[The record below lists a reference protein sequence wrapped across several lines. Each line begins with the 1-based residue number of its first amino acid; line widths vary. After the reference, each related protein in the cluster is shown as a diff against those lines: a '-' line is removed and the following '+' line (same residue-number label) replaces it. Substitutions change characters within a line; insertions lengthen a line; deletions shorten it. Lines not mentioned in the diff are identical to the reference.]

1 MERLMEWLMEN
12 FALVA
17 TIVAFAAAFL
27 LTGKRRAYFEWANEI
42 LFLAFDNAEKRGIL
56 DGWSGADKLRHY
68 LGIWRQAYL
77 ERFGKEPGEEEM
89 QFAIN
94 KAAELA
100 IKEKRIKATVEE
112 LANPKS

>member
-1 MERLMEWLMEN
+1 MEWFMEN
-12 FALVA
+12 FVLVV
-17 TIVAFAAAFL
+17 TVVAFAAAFL
-27 LTGKRRAYFEWANEI
+27 LTGKRRAYFEWANET
-42 LFLAFDNAEKRGIL
+42 LFLAFDNAEKKGLL

-68 LGIWRQAYL
+68 LGIWRQVYI
-77 ERFGKEPGEEEM
+77 ERFGKEPGEEAM

-100 IKEKRIKATVEE
+100 SKEKSIKTIVEG

>member
-1 MERLMEWLMEN
+1 MEWFMEN

-17 TIVAFAAAFL
+17 TIIAFAAAFL

-42 LFLAFDNAEKRGIL
+42 LFLAFDNAEKRGLL
-56 DGWSGADKLRHY
+56 DGWSAADKLRHY
-68 LGIWRQAYL
+68 LEIWRQAYID
-77 ERFGKEPGEEEM
+77 RFGREPGEEEM

-100 IKEKRIKATVEE
+100 RKEKSIKEVVEG

>member
-1 MERLMEWLMEN
+1 MAYGKLCFGGDDCCVCGGV
-12 FALVA
+12 FADRK
-17 TIVAFAAAFL
+17 
-27 LTGKRRAYFEWANEI
+27 GRAYFEWANEV
-42 LFLAFDNAEKRGIL
+42 LFLAFDNAEKKGLL

-100 IKEKRIKATVEE
+100 LRKRVLKQPWRDSQTQ
-112 LANPKS
+112 NPNPP

>member
-1 MERLMEWLMEN
+1 MEWFMEN

-17 TIVAFAAAFL
+17 TIIAFAAAFL

-42 LFLAFDNAEKRGIL
+42 LFLAFDNAEKRGLL
-56 DGWSGADKLRHY
+56 DGWSAADKLRHY
-68 LGIWRQAYL
+68 LEIWRQAYID
-77 ERFGKEPGEEEM
+77 RFGREPGEEAM

-100 IKEKRIKATVEE
+100 RKEKGIKELVEGVE
-112 LANPKS
+112 GLANPKS

>member
-1 MERLMEWLMEN
+1 MEWLMEN
-12 FALVA
+12 FVLVA
-17 TIVAFAAAFL
+17 TIVAFTASFL
-27 LTGKRRAYFEWANEI
+27 LTGKRRAYFDWANET
-42 LFLAFDNAEKRGIL
+42 LFLAFDNAEKKGLL

-68 LGIWRQAYL
+68 LGIWRQAYMD
-77 ERFGKEPGEEEM
+77 RFGKEPGEEAI

-100 IKEKRIKATVEE
+100 SKEKSIKATVEG

>member
-1 MERLMEWLMEN
+1 MEWLMEN
-12 FALVA
+12 FTLVA
-17 TIVAFAAAFL
+17 TIVAFTAAFL
-27 LTGKRRAYFEWANEI
+27 LTGKQREYFEWANEI
-42 LFLAFDNAEKRGIL
+42 LFLAFDNAEKKGLL

-77 ERFGKEPGEEEM
+77 ERFGKEPGEEAM

-100 IKEKRIKATVEE
+100 IKEKSIKATVER